1 MYFKTNVYTYV
12 QEFSRRTHKKPQMV
26 TVENGVLT
34 FKKSLSSL
42 SQYLKNLNTE
52 RVLFL

>member
-1 MYFKTNVYTYV
+1 MYRNFLGGHTRNLK
-12 QEFSRRTHKKPQMV
+12 MV

-34 FKKSLSSL
+34 FKKSLSL